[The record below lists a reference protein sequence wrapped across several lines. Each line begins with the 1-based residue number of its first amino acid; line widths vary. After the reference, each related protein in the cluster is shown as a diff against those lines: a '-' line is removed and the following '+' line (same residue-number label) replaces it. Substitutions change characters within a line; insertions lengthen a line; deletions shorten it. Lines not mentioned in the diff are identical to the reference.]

1 MAEIKHQYF
10 DFGVDPRVTN
20 VGLANRAIGDVDSGD
35 FRLLQHSSPWP
46 WIFATIISLAM
57 WASLGWLVWVSVR

>member
-1 MAEIKHQYF
+1 
-10 DFGVDPRVTN
+10 
-20 VGLANRAIGDVDSGD
+20 VDSGD